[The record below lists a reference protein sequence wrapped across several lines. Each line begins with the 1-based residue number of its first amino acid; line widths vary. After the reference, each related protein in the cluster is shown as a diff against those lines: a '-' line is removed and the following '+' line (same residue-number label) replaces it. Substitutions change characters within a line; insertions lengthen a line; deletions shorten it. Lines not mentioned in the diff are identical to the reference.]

1 MQFTLGRLS
10 ICAGKNRSLMVTDI
24 AKAFMPPAAS
34 KSEIA
39 SRRTDGAVMEVDSA
53 PSIQFFGLETLA
65 FASLHRGDANR
76 PDGQFAFDLNA

>member
-39 SRRTDGAVMEVDSA
+39 SRRTGREVDSA
-53 PSIQFFGLETLA
+53 LRYNSSDLKH
-65 FASLHRGDANR
+65 LHLPHCIVEMQIDRTANS
-76 PDGQFAFDLNA
+76 PLI